1 MTIRPRGEPP
11 RYAAFAAQNKSW
23 WFKSP
28 PWGRWH
34 AVLPKAAGRRR
45 ELRASPSPHRRPQL
59 PPKMAMAMACA
70 PEEVRDMPPSEPRA
84 RARRP
89 SLSSLAPP
97 LLLSHHEQEEER
109 GEGRDAYKCPANA
122 RATLCGGRESQLS
135 SGSPN
140 CGCGCK
146 CDRWVAYGARAD
158 CEPKPGRIR
167 GEGIKREAG
176 REDGGRLDKERVV
189 RVGEALCA
197 CVGDGLSRSRPGRGA
212 ARLPWKMRRN
222 QRGG

>member
-146 CDRWVAYGARAD
+146 CVIDGWRMAR
-158 CEPKPGRIR
+158 EPI
-167 GEGIKREAG
+167 A
-176 REDGGRLDKERVV
+176 
-189 RVGEALCA
+189 
-197 CVGDGLSRSRPGRGA
+197 S
-212 ARLPWKMRRN
+212 RN
-222 QRGG
+222 QAEFAVRASSEKPVERMAAGSTRSE